1 MDSVTVAQAKARLS
15 EILDDVLR
23 GRQVTIT
30 RRGRPVATLQ
40 PLERPRKPIDLGRID
55 AVRRRLPAAQTT
67 ALELVRAVRSERS

>member
-15 EILDDVLR
+15 EILDEVLR

-40 PLERPRKPIDLGRID
+40 PLQRPRKPIDLSRID
-55 AVRRRLPAAQTT
+55 AVRRRLPAAQTD
-67 ALELVRAVRSERS
+67 ALELVRTVRSERS